1 VRGHETILVVE
12 DEDMVRK
19 LTCSILKR
27 AGYTVLSVAGSLEAI
42 GVLKNHQGKID
53 LVLTDVIM
61 PGMTGDE
68 LAVKVGDIRPD
79 SAILFM
85 SGHSGSVLEGVSKMN
100 GDLLEKPFT
109 ADELAKSVRSALDQ
123 DRPGVAA

>member
-1 VRGHETILVVE
+1 
-12 DEDMVRK
+12 
-19 LTCSILKR
+19 
-27 AGYTVLSVAGSLEAI
+27 
-42 GVLKNHQGKID
+42 
-53 LVLTDVIM
+53 
-61 PGMTGDE
+61 
-68 LAVKVGDIRPD
+68 
-79 SAILFM
+79 M